1 MMKLGSILLCLFCV
15 LGCAKRDGTFYVRR
29 GDEIQSQLITELEG
43 VQTLPDLF
51 GKQEALSSLFDE
63 LAKVA
68 IEARRYQIRTHTS
81 WKIPA
86 DAAEKSQELAWHM
99 QRVLQ
104 IPGAR
109 AFLEKCQSRGF
120 ERIDA
125 FEKAAL
131 RPDQA
136 CSKGIR

>member
-1 MMKLGSILLCLFCV
+1 MKLVSILLCLFCA
-15 LGCAKRDGTFYVRR
+15 LGCSKRDGDFYLRR
-29 GDEIQSQLITELEG
+29 GTEIQRQLITELEN

-81 WKIPA
+81 WEIPSSA
-86 DAAEKSQELAWHM
+86 SEKSRELEQHM

-125 FEKAAL
+125 FEKAVL

-136 CSKGIR
+136 CTKGTR